1 MKIWLSKRSEVP
13 LTEQITIQIVLGI
26 VSADLSPGEQLPST
40 TEVGRRF
47 HVHPNSVRAAYR
59 HLVKSGWLEWRHGSG
74 FYVRDLQPDAELN
87 PDVELDQLIA
97 QFLRSARERGYSLD
111 EIQTRVSRSLVIQ
124 PPDRIIV
131 IEPEIELRKIL
142 VAEINNHLGLRVQG
156 IGVEQ
161 SSDSNIFLGAFSVAL
176 YDSAKEIQ
184 PVLRKGISCMF
195 LHSRSISKTLL
206 ANASPPE
213 NQIITIVSR
222 WPMFLQWS
230 RTVLVAANIDPE
242 TIRLLDARKKGW
254 EKRIRTTDFVIADSL
269 LASQL
274 PKKSKASIF
283 QIISDESIRQLQALL
298 VPAVRQDDAHE
309 IKVSK

>member
-206 ANASPPE
+206 ANANPPE

-298 VPAVRQDDAHE
+298 VPAVRRCT
-309 IKVSK
+309 